1 MKVLCAV
8 EICNKTYYGVIL
20 MIDVDGGYRHEVRV
34 TLLDKILVKLI
45 TTITA
50 LLLSAGLTNW

>member
-1 MKVLCAV
+1 
-8 EICNKTYYGVIL
+8 

-34 TLLDKILVKLI
+34 THLDKILVKLI

-50 LLLSAGLTNW
+50 LPLLAEPTNWSWKDIIGPKKKT